1 MIIDVT
7 DLEIDVLNFKKS
19 YDPERQRRGKR
30 IYDEEDVTIKEVDK
44 KTEEEYEVK
53 ARVNGNYDIYTTKLN
68 INKKMINDWSCTCED
83 YYNGNICKHIIATSY
98 EIIEPHRPS
107 TKKGLEKYF
116 EQIRKQYELQRQE
129 EERKREYERK
139 YNMALSAIAMYK
151 KDGRQP
157 YYINEEKYNNI
168 YLKSL
173 YEKSRLSLSENDS
186 NTELATSIRLEPR
199 LELNDIETAEL
210 TFKIGQKMMY
220 VIKDIEQFAKLFE
233 NEDIIQFGKKLKF
246 KAKNENFVV
255 EDRELLKFIKESAKI
270 IKYSEK
276 IRENDYYRYSSG
288 ATKSIKLFD
297 ENIDDLMN
305 ILKNREREIEVSNY
319 RIGQEL
325 YKITDENI
333 NLKLKIEN
341 KNGEYSLKINIKNYE
356 YLKSKNYIYIFY
368 NKKIYA
374 IEKAKNEEIM
384 NILKLFKYNQE
395 ILIPHD
401 RFAEFS
407 TYVLPKVNQYLESE
421 NLPAETVKE
430 GLVVNK
436 LASKI
441 YLDLDARDDI
451 MLELKFCYLDKEFN
465 ILDKEY
471 EKYINENNIVR
482 NIPEERNVLER
493 LFKDGFELQQNK
505 DYFILKNE
513 DYIYE
518 FLSEK
523 INNYMND
530 FEVMATE
537 KLKNR
542 QIRKAQIS
550 NVSVKLDT
558 GLLEVDISKMDI
570 DIREIKDILKN
581 YSIKKK
587 YYKLKNG
594 DFLSLEQNED
604 LDFLNNMANSL
615 DVDFDKVESGIV
627 KLPVNRS
634 VYLEKL
640 LEKNKNITS
649 SKNDNFTKLIN
660 NIENKDFSDEIKV
673 SKDFEKLLR
682 DYQKTGYKWLKTL
695 EQYGFGGIL
704 ADDMG
709 LGKTLQ
715 VIALINDEIKKKNK
729 KTSIVVCPSSLV
741 LNWKAEVE
749 KWCNEINVLIIKG
762 DANTRKNLI
771 NSYNEYDL
779 LITSYDLL
787 KRDVLEYENKQ
798 FKYIIA
804 DEAQYIK
811 NSITQNATSLKSLEG
826 EIKFALTGTPIENS
840 IAELWSIFDFIMPR
854 IFI

>member
-1 MIIDVT
+1 
-7 DLEIDVLNFKKS
+7 
-19 YDPERQRRGKR
+19 
-30 IYDEEDVTIKEVDK
+30 
-44 KTEEEYEVK
+44 
-53 ARVNGNYDIYTTKLN
+53 
-68 INKKMINDWSCTCED
+68 
-83 YYNGNICKHIIATSY
+83 
-98 EIIEPHRPS
+98 
-107 TKKGLEKYF
+107 
-116 EQIRKQYELQRQE
+116 
-129 EERKREYERK
+129 
-139 YNMALSAIAMYK
+139 
-151 KDGRQP
+151 
-157 YYINEEKYNNI
+157 
-168 YLKSL
+168 
-173 YEKSRLSLSENDS
+173 
-186 NTELATSIRLEPR
+186 
-199 LELNDIETAEL
+199 
-210 TFKIGQKMMY
+210 
-220 VIKDIEQFAKLFE
+220 
-233 NEDIIQFGKKLKF
+233 
-246 KAKNENFVV
+246 
-255 EDRELLKFIKESAKI
+255 
-270 IKYSEK
+270 
-276 IRENDYYRYSSG
+276 
-288 ATKSIKLFD
+288 
-297 ENIDDLMN
+297 MN